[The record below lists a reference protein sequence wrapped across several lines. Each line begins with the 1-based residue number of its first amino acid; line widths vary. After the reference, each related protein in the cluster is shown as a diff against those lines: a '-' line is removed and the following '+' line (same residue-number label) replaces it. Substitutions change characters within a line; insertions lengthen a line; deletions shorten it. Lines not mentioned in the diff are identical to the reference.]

1 MLYLLLFQHEL
12 ICITSNVSALL
23 HELRRY
29 TDNAT
34 FYSAMFAFL
43 TMTAFS
49 RTFILQLLEVFFVLI
64 RLCFYVKRNGPIS
77 VGNHQNSYKTVIFY
91 WMQPKSLGPI
101 ETHLHCC
108 QNCYSSSRDDVT
120 PPFLSQIVDLFA
132 CSKLTQ
138 RALGSQVRW
147 RLEQLHSNVQ

>member
-1 MLYLLLFQHEL
+1 MLYLLLFQYEL

-23 HELRRY
+23 HELRQY

-49 RTFILQLLEVFFVLI
+49 RTFILQLLEVFFALI

-77 VGNHQNSYKTVIFY
+77 VGNHQNGYKTVMFC
-91 WMQPKSLGPI
+91 WMQPKSLGLI
-101 ETHLHCC
+101 EAHL

-147 RLEQLHSNVQ
+147 RLEHLHSNVQ